1 MLIFYILFV
10 ILCFITLNECYHLI
24 LQKLK
29 KAKKRVKEYTLDPA
43 KMTMRD
49 LIRYLPLSNPMT

>member
-1 MLIFYILFV
+1 M
-10 ILCFITLNECYHLI
+10 

-29 KAKKRVKEYTLDPA
+29 KYKARAKEYTLDPA

-49 LIRYLPLSNPMT
+49 LIRYLPMSNPMT

>member
-1 MLIFYILFV
+1 M
-10 ILCFITLNECYHLI
+10 

-29 KAKKRVKEYTLDPA
+29 KAKARIKEYTLDPA

-49 LIRYLPLSNPMT
+49 LIRYLPVSNPMT

>member
-1 MLIFYILFV
+1 M
-10 ILCFITLNECYHLI
+10 

-29 KAKKRVKEYTLDPA
+29 KAKSRSKEFTLDPT

-49 LIRYLPLSNPMT
+49 LIHYLPTSNPMT